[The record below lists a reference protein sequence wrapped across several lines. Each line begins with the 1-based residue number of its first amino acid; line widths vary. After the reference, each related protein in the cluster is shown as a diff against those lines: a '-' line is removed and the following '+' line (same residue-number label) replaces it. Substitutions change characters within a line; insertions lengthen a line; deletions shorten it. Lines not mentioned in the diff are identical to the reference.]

1 LLLCVFFGA
10 ALGNVVRGVPV
21 DASAWASRLES
32 STDPPSSLA
41 SPRYS
46 LSWMHGGLWVQFKTT
61 QRQLYL
67 FIVMWQTR

>member
-1 LLLCVFFGA
+1 VEFRNHIQSPVWIPLWDFVFCISSLLLCVFFGA

-46 LSWMHGGLWVQFKTT
+46 LS
-61 QRQLYL
+61 
-67 FIVMWQTR
+67 